1 MTTSEKKDITDI
13 VNAFRLINDDIRT
26 VFNTMSEKLNSTPL
40 FKDWKKYEKQIT
52 PTIKDYQDWDDMLRG
67 DDNWYYLNCY
77 GEYKKKIIGFTFVIS
92 VNYDEETDTEYS
104 DFINKLD
111 RNINKNTPLLCIS
124 GIYSLIDDNIKK
136 ARFLKDGFSYIDD
149 VFQFTEDWKNYERDD
164 ISYNKWID
172 VKMDYEEGGKTI
184 ERFEGWYKKA
194 SINIVNIT
202 DISSKE
208 KSETII
214 DKLILQ
220 AKQT

>member
-13 VNAFRLINDDIRT
+13 VNAFRLINDDIRA
-26 VFNTMSEKLNSTPL
+26 VFNTMSEKLNNTQS
-40 FKDWKKYEKQIT
+40 FKKWTKYEKQIT
-52 PTIKDYQDWDDMLRG
+52 PTIDGYRDWDELIKG

-92 VNYDEETDTEYS
+92 VNYDEETDTEYR
-104 DFINKLD
+104 DFIERLD
-111 RNINKNTPLLCIS
+111 KHVNKNTPLLCIS
-124 GIYSLIDDNIKK
+124 GVYSLIDNDIKK
-136 ARFLKDGFSYIDD
+136 AKFLKDEWSYIDD
-149 VFQFTEDWKNYERDD
+149 ILQFTGDWKSYKLDN

-172 VKMDYEEGGKTI
+172 VKMDYKEGGKTI

-214 DKLILQ
+214 DKLILH